1 MKRSIALLISAGVT
15 ALILIVV
22 LAVSNP
28 GVDSAANPAAAQ
40 QSTPGPTRLED
51 VQSAASF
58 EDDGEREG
66 EREREDEG
74 SEHEFKG
81 TIEAIAGNAV
91 TIDGQTVLVTAQTE
105 IEGSISV
112 GDFVEVHAWAQDGSL
127 WAREIEREDD

>member
-1 MKRSIALLISAGVT
+1 MKRSIALLLSAGVT
-15 ALILIVV
+15 ALILVV
-22 LAVSNP
+22 ALAVSNP

-40 QSTPGPTRLED
+40 QSTPGPARLED
-51 VQSAASF
+51 AQSAASF
-58 EDDGEREG
+58 DDDGERED
-66 EREREDEG
+66 EHEQEAED

-81 TIEAIAGNAV
+81 TLEAIAENSL

-105 IEGSISV
+105 IQGNISV